1 MISKSKALKKNLT
14 TKNHANSM
22 IDYTSYKY
30 LDIQKKW
37 IICEGY
43 LHYRYD
49 QIKLLNLSRF
59 ANYYVVLAKIPI
71 EDDKPIFVMYLYGNQ
86 KQKPLKF
93 FQLDEYERISDQC
106 SKPIESK
113 YVLFELIGKDKSD
126 IEVFGANNSDERD
139 KWIKHIHQI
148 LNRTN
153 HNFISN
159 DSTQRIINNEYHTQ
173 EERHSSLSESNSTSI
188 LRHRPPLP
196 IPDER
201 YLKLNENNQR
211 EIQRCHRSASSPT
224 ADNIYLSVTK
234 SSQCF
239 IKGYYET
246 NTKSQ
251 SNLEIET
258 EKDNSTSLED
268 KSFTWADIFYANER
282 NDHAN
287 ILNTICQI
295 GAFLVRP
302 HSIKSNSNHHD
313 HTLSIYAYGEI
324 IKYKILILSNGKYS
338 LVTNNSQPCFFTIPD
353 LCQYYTN
360 HELPRSTL
368 RVNSI
373 KETVENIYLER
384 PYTYYAYH

>member
-1 MISKSKALKKNLT
+1 MLRHFLYKN
-14 TKNHANSM
+14 
-22 IDYTSYKY
+22 IFY
-30 LDIQKKW
+30 
-37 IICEGY
+37 
-43 LHYRYD
+43 
-49 QIKLLNLSRF
+49 LNL
-59 ANYYVVLAKIPI
+59 
-71 EDDKPIFVMYLYGNQ
+71 
-86 KQKPLKF
+86 
-93 FQLDEYERISDQC
+93 
-106 SKPIESK
+106 
-113 YVLFELIGKDKSD
+113 
-126 IEVFGANNSDERD
+126 
-139 KWIKHIHQI
+139 
-148 LNRTN
+148 
-153 HNFISN
+153 
-159 DSTQRIINNEYHTQ
+159 
-173 EERHSSLSESNSTSI
+173 ERHSSLSESNSTSI
-188 LRHRPPLP
+188 LRHRPPPP

-224 ADNIYLSVTK
+224 ADNIYLSRQK
-234 SSQCF
+234 
-239 IKGYYET
+239 
-246 NTKSQ
+246 
-251 SNLEIET
+251 
-258 EKDNSTSLED
+258 KDNSTSLED

-373 KETVENIYLER
+373 KETVENIYLKW

>member
-1 MISKSKALKKNLT
+1 MLRHFLYKN
-14 TKNHANSM
+14 
-22 IDYTSYKY
+22 IFY
-30 LDIQKKW
+30 
-37 IICEGY
+37 
-43 LHYRYD
+43 
-49 QIKLLNLSRF
+49 LNL
-59 ANYYVVLAKIPI
+59 
-71 EDDKPIFVMYLYGNQ
+71 
-86 KQKPLKF
+86 
-93 FQLDEYERISDQC
+93 
-106 SKPIESK
+106 
-113 YVLFELIGKDKSD
+113 
-126 IEVFGANNSDERD
+126 
-139 KWIKHIHQI
+139 
-148 LNRTN
+148 
-153 HNFISN
+153 
-159 DSTQRIINNEYHTQ
+159 
-173 EERHSSLSESNSTSI
+173 ERHSSLSESNSTSI